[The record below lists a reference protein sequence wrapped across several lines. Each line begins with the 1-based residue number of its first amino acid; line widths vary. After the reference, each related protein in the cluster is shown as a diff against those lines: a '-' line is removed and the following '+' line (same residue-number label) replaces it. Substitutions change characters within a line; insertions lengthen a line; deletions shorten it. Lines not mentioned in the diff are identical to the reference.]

1 MKYSQGKQGRV
12 FVLQLENGEIIH
24 ESIEE
29 FAADRRITSAV
40 VWAVGAADDGSKLVV
55 GPSDPRSTP
64 VKPLETLLSGVHE
77 IAAVGTIFP
86 NEQGRP
92 ILHMH
97 ATCGRKEE
105 ARTGCIRRGVK
116 VWKMLEVVIFEMID
130 VQARRELDPVTGFQM
145 LNPRRPTMT
154 DLSTIR

>member
-1 MKYSQGKQGRV
+1 MKYTQGKQGRV
-12 FVLQLENGEIIH
+12 FVLQLDHGETIH

-29 FAADRRITSAV
+29 FAADRRIASAA

-55 GPSDPRSTP
+55 GPHDPRTTP
-64 VKPLETLLSGVHE
+64 VKPIETLLAGVHE
-77 IAAVGTIFP
+77 IAGVGTIFP

-92 ILHMH
+92 VLHMH
-97 ATCGRKEE
+97 AACGRKEQ

-116 VWKMLEVVIFEMID
+116 VWKLLEVVIFEMTE
-130 VQARRELDPVTGFQM
+130 VQARRELDPVTGFMM

-154 DLSTIR
+154 DLTRIG